1 MTQNT
6 PESPIRVTL
15 HNARNAVCTIT
26 SAVDIMEMGLEID
39 TAEFL
44 RVIRS
49 SADELCNLLDVI
61 FSQAMDQQCGSSTSH
76 KT

>member
-1 MTQNT
+1 MTQSI

-26 SAVDIMEMGLEID
+26 SAVDIMEMGLQID

-61 FSQAMDQQCGSSTSH
+61 FTQAMDQQGSGSTSH